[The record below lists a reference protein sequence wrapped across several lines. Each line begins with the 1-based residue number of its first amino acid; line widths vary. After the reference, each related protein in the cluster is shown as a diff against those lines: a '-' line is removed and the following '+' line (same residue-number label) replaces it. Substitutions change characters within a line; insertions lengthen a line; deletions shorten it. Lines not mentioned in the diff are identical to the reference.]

1 MNWYD
6 FKQRFKTYLI
16 TTPGIFISFDP
27 TPDRFNAFQL
37 DAFIM
42 RRLSNNGSSCLT
54 HIEISEALECFI
66 DIQESNHIHIDF
78 ASIPECIQSAITTL
92 IYKKVLKSNTCSLL
106 KKHLNSKKPICSA
119 PDA

>member
-16 TTPGIFISFDP
+16 TTPGIFTLFDP

-37 DAFIM
+37 DSFII
-42 RRLSNNGSSCLT
+42 RRLLNNGHSCLT
-54 HIEISEALECFI
+54 HIEISEALTCFI

-78 ASIPECIQSAITTL
+78 TSIPECIQSALTTL
-92 IYKKVLKSNTCSLL
+92 IDKKVLKLNTCSPL

-119 PDA
+119 PAA